1 MQPSMIRDA
10 GQCSGCSSLLQ
21 RRPLL
26 SRPLSHRRLSAP
38 RSCFSSHTKPS
49 TSPSQSSPFSGPARL
64 HGCRPCG
71 RPLQQSTSQA
81 KRDADSDDS
90 MDTGGRDPPNIFWRV
105 FAALMYIIPWIDV
118 IALGRE
124 VYHNFPFS
132 ITLFLIPGPFVG
144 IYYSSQFAPLVV
156 FFLLFLSVVKNT
168 KLHHFVRF
176 NAMQGIML
184 DIVAMLFSIVRA
196 YFPAEVR
203 WSAILPV
210 FDMFSWNI
218 CMGTIIYC
226 VFWTLWGKYADVPYV
241 SDSVYMQVEASD
253 PA

>member
-1 MQPSMIRDA
+1 MY
-10 GQCSGCSSLLQ
+10 L
-21 RRPLL
+21 
-26 SRPLSHRRLSAP
+26 
-38 RSCFSSHTKPS
+38 
-49 TSPSQSSPFSGPARL
+49 
-64 HGCRPCG
+64 
-71 RPLQQSTSQA
+71 QSTSQA

-132 ITLFLIPGPFVG
+132 ITLFLIPGMQHSTLTCCCCYCSCGCYCLVMVTGLMSCRITSHHTVFFAGPFVG

-176 NAMQGIML
+176 NAMQVRMSCSML
-184 DIVAMLFSIVRA
+184 ITLAWHDTAADACSQRLGMHVILNMFHPGTALLSQLG
-196 YFPAEVR
+196 
-203 WSAILPV
+203 SAIILH
-210 FDMFSWNI
+210 
-218 CMGTIIYC
+218 
-226 VFWTLWGKYADVPYV
+226 A
-241 SDSVYMQVEASD
+241 
-253 PA
+253 